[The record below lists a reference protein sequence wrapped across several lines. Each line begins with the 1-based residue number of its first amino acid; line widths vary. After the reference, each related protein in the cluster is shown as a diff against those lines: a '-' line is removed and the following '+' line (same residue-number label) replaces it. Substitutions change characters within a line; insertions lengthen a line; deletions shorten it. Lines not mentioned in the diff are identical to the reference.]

1 MAKRP
6 WEDEVPALNTMD
18 PELVAAN
25 NEFLM
30 HKQELGKRRT
40 QMALA
45 KVGREME
52 RGREREREEEIFV
65 NCVMR
70 CCAVRCCVVRCCAV
84 CCAPCALCTA
94 VCHVP
99 CATCYC

>member
-1 MAKRP
+1 VHNWAKHMAKKP

-52 RGREREREEEIFV
+52 RGERKGEEK
-65 NCVMR
+65 R
-70 CCAVRCCVVRCCAV
+70 R
-84 CCAPCALCTA
+84 
-94 VCHVP
+94 
-99 CATCYC
+99 YS

>member
-1 MAKRP
+1 
-6 WEDEVPALNTMD
+6 VPALNTMD

-70 CCAVRCCVVRCCAV
+70 CCAVRCAL
-84 CCAPCALCTA
+84 CALCTA
-94 VCHVP
+94 VCRVP
-99 CATCYC
+99 CAACYC